1 MDFNRLFRNVFFKRK
16 KQNATDNKLNTDEN
30 ASEMDW
36 LGRDCT
42 GTRSLLDWWQENG
55 LEDFPPTITQHQPAT
70 PKVPSSN
77 TVIYLIL
84 STKKNILIFA
94 ILVSYKRKRVF
105 FFLFVYLFYFFTTW
119 NYWKIVKTFAFRGF
133 AMT

>member
-36 LGRDCT
+36 LGRVCT

-94 ILVSYKRKRVF
+94 ILVSYKRKRFF
-105 FFLFVYLFYFFTTW
+105 FFLFVYLFYFLQLGIIG
-119 NYWKIVKTFAFRGF
+119 K
-133 AMT
+133 

>member
-36 LGRDCT
+36 LGRVCT

-84 STKKNILIFA
+84 STKKIF
-94 ILVSYKRKRVF
+94 
-105 FFLFVYLFYFFTTW
+105 
-119 NYWKIVKTFAFRGF
+119 
-133 AMT
+133 